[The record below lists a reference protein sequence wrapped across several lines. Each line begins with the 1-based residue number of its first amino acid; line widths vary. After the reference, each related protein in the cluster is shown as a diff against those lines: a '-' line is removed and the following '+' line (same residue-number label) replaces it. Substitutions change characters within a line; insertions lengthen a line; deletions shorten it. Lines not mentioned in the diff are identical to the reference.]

1 MNYEQNLQTE
11 QFMNSFKSKTVP
23 AIFHFP
29 SADSCMPQRP
39 EKYKC
44 QVLKIFTFFSHFQTY
59 MYTVA
64 YHVHNIS
71 EFKISCHCHTNSFK
85 VTIQS
90 PHCYNINFIFIAQ
103 CTCTFLRAFFS
114 LSPISSW
121 LPIQENMLRPL
132 SPELISHMFKTSV
145 NGKS

>member
-11 QFMNSFKSKTVP
+11 QFMNSFMSKTVP

-29 SADSCMPQRP
+29 SADSCMPQQP

-59 MYTVA
+59 MYTVHVA

-71 EFKISCHCHTNSFK
+71 EFKISCHCHTNSLI
-85 VTIQS
+85 TI
-90 PHCYNINFIFIAQ
+90 
-103 CTCTFLRAFFS
+103 
-114 LSPISSW
+114 
-121 LPIQENMLRPL
+121 
-132 SPELISHMFKTSV
+132 
-145 NGKS
+145 

>member
-11 QFMNSFKSKTVP
+11 QFMNSFMSKTVP

-29 SADSCMPQRP
+29 SADSCMPQQP

-71 EFKISCHCHTNSFK
+71 EFKISCHCHTNSLI
-85 VTIQS
+85 TIQS
-90 PHCYNINFIFIAQ
+90 PHCYNINFIFTAQ
-103 CTCTFLRAFFS
+103 CTFLRAFFS